1 MFSGTSSN
9 SLLLCLTVFPFCF
22 QAWLPFGIPSATPLI
37 KQVITHCLAFLFCFF
52 VFVFLFC
59 LFNASP
65 VLGGLSLAELT
76 LGARRFYSRSVK
88 GRRLN
93 KCKVRRW
100 APRGELARGSGKCS
114 ASWGSEGGT
123 VWASTQRRL
132 TVGQWRTNT
141 KMGSSMRN
149 GK

>member
-37 KQVITHCLAFLFCFF
+37 KQVITHCLAFLFFF
-52 VFVFLFC
+52 FLFC
-59 LFNASP
+59 LFAASP

-76 LGARRFYSRSVK
+76 LGAGCFYSRSVK

-100 APRGELARGSGKCS
+100 APRRELASGSGKCS

-141 KMGSSMRN
+141 KWEVV
-149 GK
+149 